1 MNVYGNNGDESY
13 YDHWKKETLW
23 LIGEWKILRE
33 ERETIQG
40 IPVTARECNQVLTA
54 LHRELIHIDRKLTN
68 LRGQ

>member
-1 MNVYGNNGDESY
+1 MGAYDNMATILY
-13 YDHWKKETLW
+13 YEQWETDTQR
-23 LIGEWKILRE
+23 LIDEWKILRE